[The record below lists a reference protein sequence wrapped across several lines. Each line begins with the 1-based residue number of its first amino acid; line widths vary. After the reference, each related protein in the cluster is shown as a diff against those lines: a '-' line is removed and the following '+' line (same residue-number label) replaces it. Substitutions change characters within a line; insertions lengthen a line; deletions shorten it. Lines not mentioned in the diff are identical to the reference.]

1 MSTTSMPLTETSNDV
16 ELCQRSNSQ
25 VNVVDWDGPK
35 DPENPQNWS
44 TGRKIVCAAILAF
57 ISSLS
62 PFASSIISPGIS
74 YVKVDFGITDS
85 YTGAFIVSGFLIG
98 YCCGP
103 LVIAPLSELYG
114 RAVMYNICSIIFF
127 IFNIACALAPNS
139 GSLITFR
146 IFAGMGGSCPL
157 TLGAAS
163 LADFVPLE
171 RRGASMT
178 LWTLGPTVGPAIGPI
193 VGGYLT
199 QAAGWRW
206 NFWVLSIAS
215 GLAAI
220 ITILALPES
229 YAQTILQRKTR
240 RLQQETGNLELVPAG
255 ASTMKRETKDLFVF
269 SILRPLKLMLF
280 SPIVSLLSVYMAVLY
295 AYLYLLFTT
304 FPQVFGDRYG
314 FGVGSVGL
322 TYIGMG
328 IGSVLGLLASGLVSD
343 RMVMALKTK
352 NGGESKPE
360 YRLPPMI
367 VGAFLVPIGL
377 FWYGW
382 TAEKQLHWILPILGT
397 SFLGAGVV
405 IVLVSLKLQTEL
417 YAIC

>member
-1 MSTTSMPLTETSNDV
+1 
-16 ELCQRSNSQ
+16 
-25 VNVVDWDGPK
+25 
-35 DPENPQNWS
+35 
-44 TGRKIVCAAILAF
+44 
-57 ISSLS
+57 
-62 PFASSIISPGIS
+62 
-74 YVKVDFGITDS
+74 
-85 YTGAFIVSGFLIG
+85 
-98 YCCGP
+98 
-103 LVIAPLSELYG
+103 
-114 RAVMYNICSIIFF
+114 
-127 IFNIACALAPNS
+127 
-139 GSLITFR
+139 
-146 IFAGMGGSCPL
+146 
-157 TLGAAS
+157 
-163 LADFVPLE
+163 
-171 RRGASMT
+171 
-178 LWTLGPTVGPAIGPI
+178 
-193 VGGYLT
+193 
-199 QAAGWRW
+199 
-206 NFWVLSIAS
+206 
-215 GLAAI
+215 
-220 ITILALPES
+220 
-229 YAQTILQRKTR
+229 
-240 RLQQETGNLELVPAG
+240 LELVPAG